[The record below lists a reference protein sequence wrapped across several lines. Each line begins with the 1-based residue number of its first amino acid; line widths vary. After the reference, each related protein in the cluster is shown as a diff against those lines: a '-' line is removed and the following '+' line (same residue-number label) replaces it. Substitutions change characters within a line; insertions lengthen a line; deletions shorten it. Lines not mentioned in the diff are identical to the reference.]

1 MTPCGLTRDHGV
13 ANQVGSVM
21 MKTILGFGVSVAA
34 LMAASA
40 ASATVDLNFE
50 GINSTYPSGFA
61 FINGFMTAGR
71 AATGPPAPI
80 TA

>member
-1 MTPCGLTRDHGV
+1 
-13 ANQVGSVM
+13 

-40 ASATVDLNFE
+40 ANATIDLNFE

-61 FINGFMTAGR
+61 FINGFYDGGTSSDG
-71 AATGPPAPI
+71 TTAPI